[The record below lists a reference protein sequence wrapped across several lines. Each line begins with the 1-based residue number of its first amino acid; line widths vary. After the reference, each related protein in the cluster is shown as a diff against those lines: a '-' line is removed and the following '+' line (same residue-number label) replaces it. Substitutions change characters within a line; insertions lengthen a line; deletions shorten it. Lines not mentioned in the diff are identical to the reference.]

1 MSFTNLMWLIIV
13 PLVSSPVIYLAGRL
27 TSRSFRFHYKYN
39 LSRWIAL
46 TAVLISWI
54 PLIGV
59 INEMRAGLP
68 VEIQAGLV
76 NFHFDGISL
85 ILTLSTLTLGTL
97 AILFSGKYL
106 SKEEGEEKFYA
117 LFSLMMGSIIG
128 LSCATDLFNLWIW
141 FEIMAISTYTLVA
154 FYRNLPGALEA
165 GVKYLVQ
172 SALGSVFVLL
182 GIALVFGQTGTLD
195 LAAIKDYY
203 LVTPGLLAAGGLFVI
218 GFGVKAALVPL
229 HTWLPDAH
237 SQAPSGISAMLS
249 GVVIE
254 AGLIALLRVLG
265 ALSHVS
271 NMWGGLLLGL
281 GALNMIIGNLMALR
295 QTQIKRMLAYSS
307 ISHVGYIITGL
318 GIAISY
324 QVPAGAS
331 GAMFHLINHALMKGL
346 AFLACGV
353 FLYVLIIRHG
363 KHQPLNI
370 TDLRGASMRYPLEAL
385 ALSVALLALGGL
397 PPLSGFMSKWVIF
410 TAGFQSGQPWVYAAV
425 IFMALNSVLS
435 LGYYAPVVNQLYQR
449 DQSALVQTGK
459 SVPLTMKIP
468 LVILTL
474 ATIVLG
480 FYPVLLQWFYNL
492 AGSSIMTLF
501 S

>member
-1 MSFTNLMWLIIV
+1 MSFTNFMWLIIV

-27 TSRSFRFHYKYN
+27 TSRSFRFHYKHN
-39 LSRWIAL
+39 LSRWLAL
-46 TAVLISWI
+46 VAVLINWI

-68 VEIQAGLV
+68 VEIQAGSV
-76 NFHFDGISL
+76 HFQFDGISL

-182 GIALVFGQTGTLD
+182 GISLVFGITGTLD

-307 ISHVGYIITGL
+307 ISHVGYMLTGL
-318 GIAISY
+318 GIAISF

-331 GAMFHLINHALMKGL
+331 GAMFHLLNHALMKGL

-363 KHQPLNI
+363 KHQPLTI
-370 TDLRGASMRYPLEAL
+370 ADLRGASMRYPLEAL

-474 ATIVLG
+474 AIIVLG